1 MRSFWKLVFLFAALI
16 FATKC
21 GAAEFKLLNGDVI
34 KGEGSSFNDNGV
46 IIRLELGGFSQRIG
60 YGKFT
65 QETLR
70 DLAQTPAAKKF
81 VEPFIEIPQEEK
93 AQKAKAIKKAIVIR
107 EPNKIPLYT
116 GRPSLASAFFTP
128 VGLLLLLALYA
139 ANLYAAYEISHFRA
153 RPVPVVVGA
162 SAILPIIAPVAFL
175 AMPPGERAFA
185 EAETPA
191 EAPAPIQ
198 ADAKGGTAP
207 ASGLGLAAGH
217 DAAAAKG
224 ANPAYAQVYNR
235 TNTSFD
241 RRFFETKF
249 TGFFRV
255 VPAEAEKD
263 LVLVIK
269 AAKNEYIAK
278 RITRISMIELHLALQ
293 RGNTE
298 VNVPFGEIVEVSVR
312 HKDAKA

>member
-217 DAAAAKG
+217 DAAAAKPRLRPGLQPHQHLLRSALLRDEIHRLLSRGPRGGGKRPG
-224 ANPAYAQVYNR
+224 AGYQSRQKRVYCQ
-235 TNTSFD
+235 
-241 RRFFETKF
+241 
-249 TGFFRV
+249 
-255 VPAEAEKD
+255 
-263 LVLVIK
+263 
-269 AAKNEYIAK
+269 KNHTYF
-278 RITRISMIELHLALQ
+278 H
-293 RGNTE
+293 
-298 VNVPFGEIVEVSVR
+298 
-312 HKDAKA
+312 D